1 MNFFT
6 KFKSVFTKGAMFHD
20 RGANGYNS
28 NPFFG
33 QWFQNLFGRFWG
45 TQINYAQEC
54 GELTQSRLIM
64 AAVNFLGRTLPEA
77 KLEVVKPKGDG
88 TFKVIPDHP
97 LIKLLKRL
105 NKFHSGDLLLKSLG
119 LSWII
124 SGNVFLYKVRN
135 MLGDVIELWYIP
147 HHLIEPRWE
156 GNDFISYYA
165 YAVDGYEH
173 KLKPEDVI
181 HLRNGIDPHNTR
193 MGLSDIASALREIF
207 TDNEAANFSAL
218 LMKNSGVGPFA
229 ISPKDGKVSIDKT
242 ERQRMQD
249 SFRRKTSG
257 DERGKPFVSGTA
269 FEIIKTGFSPE
280 ELDLTKLRRLPEETI
295 ASLTGIPAIVLQFGA
310 GLERAT
316 YSNYSEA
323 REAAYE
329 SVVVPLW
336 KYLTAEFDHQL
347 LRDFDKSEKLETRYN
362 TSDVRILQEDE
373 NKLVTRVGAAYRT
386 GIMKRSEARSKIGLE
401 VDPKGADDVYFC
413 EPKKEEEK
421 PRDEK
426 TDEKDN
432 PKD

>member
-1 MNFFT
+1 MQ
-6 KFKSVFTKGAMFHD
+6 HE
-20 RGANGYNS
+20 RGSGGMNS

-33 QWFQNLFGRFWG
+33 LYNFFSNLFGKFWG
-45 TQINYAQEC
+45 TQINYAKET

-77 KLEVVKPKGDG
+77 KLEVVRPKPDG
-88 TFKVIPDHP
+88 TFKTIPDHP
-97 LIKLLKRL
+97 LVKLFKRP
-105 NKFHSGDLLLKSLG
+105 NKYFTGDLFLKAMG

-135 MLGDVIELWYIP
+135 MLGEPIELWYIP
-147 HHLIEPRWE
+147 HHTIEPRWE
-156 GNDFISYYA
+156 GNDFITYYA
-165 YAVDGYEH
+165 YSVDGYEH
-173 KLKPEDVI
+173 PLKPEDVI

-193 MGLSDIASALREIF
+193 MGLSDIASALREIY

-218 LMKNSGVGPFA
+218 LMKNSGVPPFV
-229 ISPKDGKVSIDKT
+229 ISPKESQSNMKKEDR
-242 ERQRMQD
+242 ERIAD
-249 SFRRKTSG
+249 SFRRKISG
-257 DERGKPFVSGTA
+257 DERGKPVVNSIAIEVT
-269 FEIIKTGFSPE
+269 KTGFSPE
-280 ELDLTKLRRLPEETI
+280 EMDLTLLRRLPEETI
-295 ASLTGIPAIVLQFGA
+295 SSLTGIPAIVLQFGA

-316 YSNYSEA
+316 YSNYAEA

-336 KYLTAEFDHQL
+336 KYLAAEFDHQL

-413 EPKKEEEK
+413 EPKKQEEEK
-421 PRDEK
+421 QNEDNSDNK
-426 TDEKDN
+426 TNGK
-432 PKD
+432 